1 MRLFDFNL
9 SLQDNCI
16 VRNHRDVRT
25 PAMLRSAWVEYEPSA
40 SLPLQHS
47 AYTTNITT
55 QSVSQ
60 SGMGCQGGNILLGV
74 YQIHTFC
81 YEKKSS
87 DRSAN
92 FQCDSQII

>member
-1 MRLFDFNL
+1 
-9 SLQDNCI
+9 
-16 VRNHRDVRT
+16 
-25 PAMLRSAWVEYEPSA
+25 MLRSAWVEYEPSA

-60 SGMGCQGGNILLGV
+60 SGMVCQGGNILLDV
-74 YQIHTFC
+74 YQIQIHTFC
-81 YEKKSS
+81 YEKKRS

-92 FQCDSQII
+92 FQCDGQLKFGV